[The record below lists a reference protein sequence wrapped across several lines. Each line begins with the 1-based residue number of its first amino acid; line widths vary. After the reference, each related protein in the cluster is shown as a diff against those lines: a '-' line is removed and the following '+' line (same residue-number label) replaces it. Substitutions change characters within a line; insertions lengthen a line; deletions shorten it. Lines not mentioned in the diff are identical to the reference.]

1 MRAIY
6 RRELGSYFQSM
17 TGYAFVAFMVVIAGI
32 YFMAYNL
39 NAGYPYF
46 SYSLSGLLFM
56 LIIAVPILTMKS
68 FAEERK
74 NRTDQLLLTS
84 PVGVFSIVMGKYFA
98 MMTVMAIPNL
108 IYCVFPWIIK
118 SQGNAYFRTDYLSIF
133 AFFLLGCVYISIG
146 MFLSSLTESQ
156 VIAAVSSIGVL
167 LVLYLWDGILSYLP
181 ENAASGA
188 IGAVVILT
196 VAILFVYKITE
207 SMLLSLGIEILGI
220 VSCVAVYIWKPA
232 LFEHFLT
239 NILGKFV
246 LYATFTDIESSH
258 LFDLG
263 GILFYLSLIAV
274 FIFLTIQ
281 VIQKRRWS

>member
-6 RRELGSYFQSM
+6 RRELNSYFQSM
-17 TGYAFVAFMVVIAGI
+17 TGYVFIAFMVVIAGI

-46 SYSLSGLLFM
+46 SYSLSGLLFV
-56 LIIAVPILTMKS
+56 LIIAVPVLTMKS

-74 NRTDQLLLTS
+74 NRTDQLLLTA
-84 PVGVFSIVMGKYFA
+84 PVGLFSIVMGKYFA

-108 IYCVFPWIIK
+108 IYCLFPLIIK
-118 SQGNAYFRTDYLSIF
+118 SQGTAYLRTDYLAIF
-133 AFFLLGCVYISIG
+133 AFFLLGCVYIAIG

-167 LVLYLWDGILSYLP
+167 LVLYLWDGILSYIP
-181 ENAASGA
+181 ENAMSGL
-188 IGAVVILT
+188 IGAACLLT
-196 VAILFVYKITE
+196 LAVLFIYKITE
-207 SMLLSLGIEILGI
+207 SVLLSAGIEIVGLGAFA
-220 VSCVAVYIWKPA
+220 AVYFVKPA
-232 LFEHFLT
+232 LFEHLLT
-239 NILGKFV
+239 NIFGKFV
-246 LYATFTDIESSH
+246 LYTTFTHIESSH
-258 LFDLG
+258 IFDFG

-274 FIFLTIQ
+274 FLFLTIQ

>member
-1 MRAIY
+1 MGAIY
-6 RRELGSYFQSM
+6 RRELNSYFQSM
-17 TGYAFVAFMVVIAGI
+17 TGYVFVAFMVVIAGI

-46 SYSLSGLLFM
+46 SYSLSGLLFV
-56 LIIAVPILTMKS
+56 LIIAVPVLTMKS

-84 PVGVFSIVMGKYFA
+84 PVGLFSIVMGKYFA

-108 IYCVFPWIIK
+108 IYCLFPLIIK
-118 SQGNAYFRTDYLSIF
+118 SQGTAYLRTDYLSIF
-133 AFFLLGCVYISIG
+133 AFFLLGCVYIGIG

-167 LVLYLWDGILSYLP
+167 LVLYLWDGILSYIP
-181 ENAASGA
+181 ENALSGLIGA
-188 IGAVVILT
+188 ICLLTLAV
-196 VAILFVYKITE
+196 LFVYKITE
-207 SMLLSLGIEILGI
+207 SVLLSVGIEIVGLA
-220 VSCVAVYIWKPA
+220 SFAAVYLVKPA
-232 LFEHFLT
+232 LFEHLLT

-246 LYATFTDIESSH
+246 LYTTFTDIESSH
-258 LFDLG
+258 IFDLG

-274 FIFLTIQ
+274 FLFLTIQ

>member
-1 MRAIY
+1 MGAIY
-6 RRELGSYFQSM
+6 RRELNSYFQSM
-17 TGYAFVAFMVVIAGI
+17 TGYVFVAFMVVIAGI

-46 SYSLSGLLFM
+46 SYSLSGLLFV
-56 LIIAVPILTMKS
+56 LIIAVPVLTMKS

-84 PVGVFSIVMGKYFA
+84 PVGLFSIVMGKYFA

-108 IYCVFPWIIK
+108 IYCLFPLIIK
-118 SQGNAYFRTDYLSIF
+118 SQGTAYLRTDYLAIC
-133 AFFLLGCVYISIG
+133 AFFLLGCVYIGIG

-167 LVLYLWDGILSYLP
+167 LVLYLWDGILSYIP
-181 ENAASGA
+181 ENALSGLIGA
-188 IGAVVILT
+188 ICLLTLAV
-196 VAILFVYKITE
+196 LFVYKITE
-207 SMLLSLGIEILGI
+207 SVLLSVGIEIVGLA
-220 VSCVAVYIWKPA
+220 SFAAVYLVKPA
-232 LFEHFLT
+232 LFEHLLT

-246 LYATFTDIESSH
+246 LYTTFTDIESSH
-258 LFDLG
+258 IFDLG

-274 FIFLTIQ
+274 FLFLTIQ

>member
-1 MRAIY
+1 MGAIY
-6 RRELGSYFQSM
+6 RRELNSYFQSM
-17 TGYAFVAFMVVIAGI
+17 TGYVFVAFMVVIAGI

-46 SYSLSGLLFM
+46 SYSLSGLLFV
-56 LIIAVPILTMKS
+56 LIIAVPVLTMKS

-84 PVGVFSIVMGKYFA
+84 PVGLFSIVMGKYFA

-108 IYCVFPWIIK
+108 IYCLFPLIIK
-118 SQGNAYFRTDYLSIF
+118 SQGTAYLRTDYLAIF
-133 AFFLLGCVYISIG
+133 AFFLLGCVYIGIG

-167 LVLYLWDGILSYLP
+167 LVLYLWDGILSYIP
-181 ENAASGA
+181 ENALSGLIGA
-188 IGAVVILT
+188 ICLLTLAV
-196 VAILFVYKITE
+196 LFVYKITE
-207 SMLLSLGIEILGI
+207 SVLLSVGIEIVGLA
-220 VSCVAVYIWKPA
+220 SFAAVYLVKPA
-232 LFEHFLT
+232 LFEHLLT
-239 NILGKFV
+239 NIFGKFV
-246 LYATFTDIESSH
+246 LYTTFTDIESSH
-258 LFDLG
+258 IFDLG

-274 FIFLTIQ
+274 FLFLTIQ